1 MKKLL
6 LIVLSSLCYFANA
19 QDVLEVEYDVY
30 TVYDASKTQ
39 GSVTIDNRKLSRDET
54 IRYFTE
60 QMKIPK
66 PYILITNKTASNYNQ
81 KPTLNSGNSVSYSSN
96 QGNGLYYK
104 NLLENFYM
112 HESVGFG
119 MDRIIKDSIPKI
131 NWTITRDK
139 RKVLGFDVRKATAKI
154 NKEEF
159 TAWFATSLSFPSGPD
174 KYMGLPGLILELERK
189 TNDDAD
195 MVITYNATSVKEA
208 KKNVTINQPKKG
220 KIVDFKTY
228 KAEMD
233 AFFKKQQEM
242 NSQGVD
248 KD

>member
-1 MKKLL
+1 
-6 LIVLSSLCYFANA
+6 
-19 QDVLEVEYDVY
+19 
-30 TVYDASKTQ
+30 
-39 GSVTIDNRKLSRDET
+39 
-54 IRYFTE
+54 
-60 QMKIPK
+60 
-66 PYILITNKTASNYNQ
+66 
-81 KPTLNSGNSVSYSSN
+81 
-96 QGNGLYYK
+96 
-104 NLLENFYM
+104 M

>member
-39 GSVTIDNRKLSRDET
+39 GSVTIDNRKLSKDET
-54 IRYFTE
+54 IKYFTE
-60 QMKIPK
+60 QMKIAR
-66 PYILITNKTASNYNQ
+66 PYVLVTNKTASNYNQ
-81 KPTLNSGNSVSYSSN
+81 KPTLNGGNSVSYSST

-104 NLLENFYM
+104 DLLENYYM

>member
-96 QGNGLYYK
+96 QGNGLYY
-104 NLLENFYM
+104 
-112 HESVGFG
+112 
-119 MDRIIKDSIPKI
+119 
-131 NWTITRDK
+131 
-139 RKVLGFDVRKATAKI
+139 
-154 NKEEF
+154 
-159 TAWFATSLSFPSGPD
+159 
-174 KYMGLPGLILELERK
+174 
-189 TNDDAD
+189 
-195 MVITYNATSVKEA
+195 
-208 KKNVTINQPKKG
+208 
-220 KIVDFKTY
+220 
-228 KAEMD
+228 
-233 AFFKKQQEM
+233 
-242 NSQGVD
+242 
-248 KD
+248 

>member
-248 KD
+248 KN

>member
-6 LIVLSSLCYFANA
+6 LIVLSSLCYFVNA

-39 GSVTIDNRKLSRDET
+39 GSVTIDNRKLSKDET

-60 QMKIPK
+60 QMKIPR
-66 PYILITNKTASNYNQ
+66 PYILITNKIASNYNQ
-81 KPTLNSGNSVSYSSN
+81 KPTLNGGNSVSYSSN

-104 NLLENFYM
+104 DLLENYYM

-139 RKVLGFDVRKATAKI
+139 KKVLGFDVRKATAKI

-159 TAWFATSLSFPSGPD
+159 TAWFATSLSFPSRSD
-174 KYMGLPGLILELERK
+174 KHMGLPGLILELERK

-195 MVITYNATSVKEA
+195 MVITYKATSVKEA

-220 KIVDFKTY
+220 KIVDFLTY

-248 KD
+248 KN

>member
-54 IRYFTE
+54 ISYFTE